1 MFCMKYFCF
10 QKVFFILTLS
20 TLLTSRNCIWI
31 GSHLAAKTEVIIGIR
46 ISCFLIAAILYVNLL
61 DKASLF
67 AVAVGRLEVVSY
79 ILGGILSY

>member
-1 MFCMKYFCF
+1 MFCMKHFCF
-10 QKVFFILTLS
+10 QKVFFNSTLFS
-20 TLLTSRNCIWI
+20 LLTSRNCIWI
-31 GSHLAAKTEVIIGIR
+31 GFHLAAKTAVIIGIR
-46 ISCFLIAAILYVNLL
+46 ISCFLVAVILYVNLL